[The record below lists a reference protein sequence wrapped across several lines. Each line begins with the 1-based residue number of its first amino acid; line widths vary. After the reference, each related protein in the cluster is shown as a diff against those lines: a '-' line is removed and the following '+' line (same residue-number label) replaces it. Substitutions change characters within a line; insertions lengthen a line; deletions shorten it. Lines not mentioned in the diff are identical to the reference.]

1 MSNQYFCCEFYLTRC
16 AFIFRLCHQWGFEEL
31 EASIC
36 DYLQAALH
44 VGNVCAILDTA
55 LAFGLDSLVNT
66 CCVFAD
72 ANAGTL
78 LDHSSFLQLS
88 PVNYLFVNLIL
99 LTLVS
104 SFPISYFQKYNL
116 TNFLVIVLFLPAWVN
131 RTHFPRLIL
140 CR

>member
-1 MSNQYFCCEFYLTRC
+1 MMGSFV
-16 AFIFRLCHQWGFEEL
+16 FRLCHQWGFEEL

-55 LAFGLDSLVNT
+55 LAFGLESLVNT

-88 PVNYLFVNLIL
+88 PVN
-99 LTLVS
+99 
-104 SFPISYFQKYNL
+104 
-116 TNFLVIVLFLPAWVN
+116 
-131 RTHFPRLIL
+131 
-140 CR
+140 